1 MRKLAAPIALV
12 IALTGLVS
20 GASAVGARSQ
30 VASDELPSALI
41 RVVDS
46 ATGLPLGHAET
57 IVTFIEGDPDHPLVI
72 GPVYGDTTN
81 PGGIVLFKG
90 LPAGDYIVSISADGD
105 VQFGDGPHGDRP
117 PRGALIVVA
126 YDRGAGGHGNA
137 PARLAIALEP
147 LPCRDCQ

>member
-20 GASAVGARSQ
+20 GASTVGARSQ
-30 VASDELPSALI
+30 VGTEELPSALI

-46 ATGLPLGHAET
+46 LTGLPLGHAET

-81 PGGIVLFKG
+81 PGGIVFFKG
-90 LPAGDYIVSISADGD
+90 LPAGDYIVSISADGY

-126 YDRGAGGHGNA
+126 YDRGGGGDGNA